1 MDSTLPKP
9 APSDPQPIVV
19 ELDPRTE
26 LQRMSITELVELEQ
40 YCYNHMGPNWS
51 KRCVTINA
59 EIAHRIDGSVK
70 DE

>member
-26 LQRMSITELVELEQ
+26 LQRMSITELIALADYCDRFQSIGQWGELS
-40 YCYNHMGPNWS
+40 YKVSH
-51 KRCVTINA
+51 
-59 EIAHRIDGSVK
+59 EIAHRIDGVQ